1 MELKGWGCR
10 VTIRS
15 TLRAIVVL
23 LLLFSV
29 TSTVVVFYQLE
40 KMQQDGAVINTAG
53 VVRGATQRLIKLEMA
68 KQPNDELIQKLDG
81 IIEGLIQGDESLGLP
96 KASDEVFIQ
105 EMNKVKS
112 EWQSLKGTIESARRS
127 GDMTALVQ
135 ESESYFATTNAAVAA
150 AEGFSAAKV
159 KALKVIQSVLMVFNL
174 ILLIAI
180 WFMSSN
186 RISQPIQKLI
196 GIVEHLNVSENIP
209 EHFMNRKDEVGGLSR
224 AFQGVIH
231 NIRDLVAGLAL
242 SSEKLADSA
251 AFLGN
256 ISQESSTAA
265 MEIAKTIEG
274 IALGASDQANEI
286 QNGVAQMDV
295 LGHLVA
301 EDQKKVED
309 LRQAT
314 DRVEQLKDEGT
325 MILAD
330 LIKITDQNGK
340 SAQEVQETILET
352 NESAKN
358 IVEASLKIKEIA
370 AQTNLLAL
378 NAAIEAA
385 RAGEQGRGFAVV
397 AEEIRKLAEESNRF
411 TTEIENITKVLT
423 LKTREAVVKMGE
435 MDSVVKIQ
443 SESVS
448 ATETKFAGIAEAID
462 RIQGYTEIISNSTDG
477 IADKNQSIM
486 NMIQSLSAISEES
499 AASTQEVSASVQEQT
514 AAMDQIAGAS
524 QELAALAE
532 ELESSMQQFTQR

>member
-1 MELKGWGCR
+1 M
-10 VTIRS
+10 TIRS

-23 LLLFSV
+23 LLIFSM

-40 KMQQDGAVINTAG
+40 KMQQDGSVINTAG
-53 VVRGATQRLIKLEMA
+53 VVRGATQRLIKLELA

-96 KASDEVFIQ
+96 KATDEAFIQ

-112 EWQSLKGTIESARRS
+112 EWQSLKGTIQSARNS
-127 GDMTALVQ
+127 GNFTSLVQ
-135 ESESYFATTNAAVAA
+135 ESESYFTTTNAAVAA
-150 AEGFSAAKV
+150 AEVFSAAKV
-159 KALKVIQSVLMVFNL
+159 KALKMIQSVLMVFN
-174 ILLIAI
+174 IVLLIAI
-180 WFMSSN
+180 WFMSSS

-196 GIVEHLNVSENIP
+196 DIVEHLNISENIP
-209 EHFMNRKDEVGGLSR
+209 EQFMNRKDEVGGLSR
-224 AFQGVIH
+224 AFQGVIY
-231 NIRDLVAGLAL
+231 NIRSLVEGLAS
-242 SSEKLADSA
+242 SSEKLAGSA
-251 AFLGN
+251 AFLKT
-256 ISQESSTAA
+256 ISQESSNAS
-265 MEIAKTIEG
+265 MEVAKTIEG
-274 IALGASDQANEI
+274 IAHGASDQATEI
-286 QNGVAQMDV
+286 QSGVAQMDV

-309 LRQAT
+309 LRRAT
-314 DRVEQLKDEGT
+314 DKVEQLKDEGT
-325 MILAD
+325 TILAD
-330 LIKITDQNGK
+330 LIEITHQNGK
-340 SAQEVQETILET
+340 SAQEVRETILET
-352 NESAKN
+352 NESAEN

-397 AEEIRKLAEESNRF
+397 AEEIRKLAEDSNRF

-423 LKTREAVVKMGE
+423 LKTQEAVVKMGE

-448 ATETKFAGIAEAID
+448 ATETKFVGIAEAID
-462 RIQGYTEIISNSTDG
+462 SIQEYTEIISSSTED

-486 NMIQSLSAISEES
+486 NMIQSLSAIAEES
-499 AASTQEVSASVQEQT
+499 AASTEEVSASVQEQT

-524 QELAALAE
+524 QELADLAE
-532 ELESSMQQFTQR
+532 ELESNMQGFTKK

>member
-1 MELKGWGCR
+1 MKGWGYR

-68 KQPNDELIQKLDG
+68 KQPNDELIQRLDG

-196 GIVEHLNVSENIP
+196 EIVQHLNVSENIP

-231 NIRDLVAGLAL
+231 NIRNMVEGLAF
-242 SSEKLADSA
+242 SSEKLAESA
-251 AFLGN
+251 AFLKS

-274 IALGASDQANEI
+274 IAHGASDQANEI

-330 LIKITDQNGK
+330 LIKTTHQNGK

-397 AEEIRKLAEESNRF
+397 AEEIRKLAEDSNRF

-423 LKTREAVVKMGE
+423 LKTQEAVVKMGE
-435 MDSVVKIQ
+435 MDAVVKIQ

-532 ELESSMQQFTQR
+532 ELESSMQQFTKR